1 MAQFRTI
8 RKKDGSVKL
17 FQTCATFNGKSITIA
32 YSVSKFSDAANRE
45 RREKETEEA
54 ARTRHNVVKDLEE
67 SSKLGLEPNPGTLK
81 LLEGLP
87 DLLKTLKAK
96 GVMNCGACLTL
107 KELCDRFIK
116 HNEAQGLAP
125 STIEQRFYTARRL
138 CKFFGSNTKVDDITE
153 QDAETFDDS
162 LGRYVAA
169 GQMAAAHRSGI
180 VKRTKTIFNYA
191 VKLKIIA
198 ANPFVDVKAGKQ
210 TNRARLFY
218 ITESETER
226 ILEACEHT
234 NNGAEWAAVTA
245 LARFQGLRVPSE
257 PRALKWED
265 VDFIGGKFI
274 KTKDGDLIPALRITA
289 QKTKTIRIMP
299 LFPRTKEILESL
311 HDEQERAGILDE
323 CPFVLR
329 KVRMITNPGTT
340 FKKIVFRAGVE
351 DYPKPFQN
359 LRASAAT
366 DVRRE
371 YGTRAESDW
380 IGHDAAIA
388 DEHYDMVTADELRK
402 AAGLTPKKDSP
413 KEDSPFDTTPD
424 SWKNK
429 D

>member
-45 RREKETEEA
+45 RREKEAEEA

-67 SSKLGLEPNPGTLK
+67 SSKLGLEP
-81 LLEGLP
+81 
-87 DLLKTLKAK
+87 
-96 GVMNCGACLTL
+96 
-107 KELCDRFIK
+107 
-116 HNEAQGLAP
+116 
-125 STIEQRFYTARRL
+125 
-138 CKFFGSNTKVDDITE
+138 
-153 QDAETFDDS
+153 
-162 LGRYVAA
+162 
-169 GQMAAAHRSGI
+169 
-180 VKRTKTIFNYA
+180 
-191 VKLKIIA
+191 
-198 ANPFVDVKAGKQ
+198 
-210 TNRARLFY
+210 
-218 ITESETER
+218 
-226 ILEACEHT
+226 
-234 NNGAEWAAVTA
+234 
-245 LARFQGLRVPSE
+245 
-257 PRALKWED
+257 
-265 VDFIGGKFI
+265 
-274 KTKDGDLIPALRITA
+274 
-289 QKTKTIRIMP
+289 
-299 LFPRTKEILESL
+299 
-311 HDEQERAGILDE
+311 
-323 CPFVLR
+323 
-329 KVRMITNPGTT
+329 NPGTT